1 MITGDNKLTAEAICR
16 KIGVFGEGESL
27 KGKSM
32 TGREF
37 VELPL
42 AERRAILEVQPRE
55 RESERHLPTAYPVV
69 CQHMVKGC
77 VVLE

>member
-16 KIGVFGEGESL
+16 KIGVFDEDESL

-42 AERRAILEVQPRE
+42 AERRAVLEVRPRQI
-55 RESERHLPTAYPVV
+55 ESERFLQQHDPLLWR
-69 CQHMVKGC
+69 HMVKGC
-77 VVLE
+77 VPS

>member
-42 AERRAILEVQPRE
+42 AERRAILEVRPSE
-55 RESERHLPTAYPVV
+55 REFERHLPTAYPVV

>member
-1 MITGDNKLTAEAICR
+1 MQVMVITGDNKLTAEAICR
-16 KIGVFGEGESL
+16 KIGVFDEGESL

-42 AERRAILEVQPRE
+42 AQRKAILEVGWLVLG
-55 RESERHLPTAYPVV
+55 SSHHLWFAHLMFT
-69 CQHMVKGC
+69 
-77 VVLE
+77 LL